1 VRKQSETECD
11 MRSTNL
17 INCLS
22 IRHRIRTN
30 TCFVAPIDFYDM
42 ESNNCT
48 FSFSVLRT
56 PSNFITDPSVPCMCG
71 YVCMYVVCVCGF
83 SSPRVVVFVN
93 GCDFH
98 ITFVIICRWKEEEHK
113 IMA

>member
-71 YVCMYVVCVCGF
+71 YVCMYGVCVGF
-83 SSPRVVVFVN
+83 LAHVLLFLLMAVIFILLLLLFVGGRRKN
-93 GCDFH
+93 
-98 ITFVIICRWKEEEHK
+98 TR
-113 IMA
+113 